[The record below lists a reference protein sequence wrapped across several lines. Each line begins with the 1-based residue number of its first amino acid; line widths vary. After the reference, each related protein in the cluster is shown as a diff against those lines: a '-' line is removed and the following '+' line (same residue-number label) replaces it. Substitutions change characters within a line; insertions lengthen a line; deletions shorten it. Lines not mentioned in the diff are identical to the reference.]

1 MHEKLKGGEIS
12 DKKLACLNITLG
24 YFVSVVVGCG
34 FAKALVTQWKP
45 KWSFL
50 SEFIAAFALAACRLE
65 VQTISEIG
73 QWAGGLGQD
82 VTLTMLFLALT
93 VHGVIMQGV
102 TGNPSVTLME
112 YLQKETGAVA
122 SSISIV
128 SQLGGAQL
136 ALLFAGRYWAME
148 LTDMHMIK
156 VMMMTQCSS
165 SLNVPLIQGTIT
177 EVVSALFF
185 HMVDLSLRRRSQL
198 LRIPILALLLT
209 FLYYTGNAYTS
220 AYANPSLAYALTF
233 NCPGHTFW
241 EYAVVYWLGPLIGM
255 TLALF
260 LYMGNIP
267 LLFTKNLLFSKK
279 ARLRL
284 PKRKT
289 AEEKSS

>member
-1 MHEKLKGGEIS
+1 MSG
-12 DKKLACLNITLG
+12 LNITLG
-24 YFVSVVVGCG
+24 YFISVVVICG
-34 FAKALVTQWKP
+34 LAKTLVTRWRP
-45 KWSFL
+45 RWSFL

-93 VHGVIMQGV
+93 VHGIIMQGA
-102 TGNPSVTLME
+102 TGNPSVTLMGF
-112 YLQKETGAVA
+112 LQKETGAV
-122 SSISIV
+122 SSFLSIAG
-128 SQLGGAQL
+128 QLGGAQL
-136 ALLFAGRYWAME
+136 ALLFAGWYWAME

-165 SLNVPLIQGTIT
+165 SLNVSLMQGTIT
-177 EVVSALFF
+177 EVVSALFY
-185 HMVDLSLRRRSQL
+185 HLVYLSLRHRFL
-198 LRIPILALLLT
+198 IRIPILALLLT
-209 FLYYTGNAYTS
+209 FLYYTGNSYTS
-220 AYANPSLAYALTF
+220 AYVNPSLAYALTF
-233 NCPGHTFW
+233 KCPGHAFW

-255 TLALF
+255 TIALL

-279 ARLRL
+279 ARVRL

-289 AEEKSS
+289 TEEKSS

>member
-1 MHEKLKGGEIS
+1 MSG
-12 DKKLACLNITLG
+12 LNITLG
-24 YFVSVVVGCG
+24 YFMSVVVVCG
-34 FAKALVTQWKP
+34 FAKALVTQWRP
-45 KWSFL
+45 RWSFL
-50 SEFIAAFALAACRLE
+50 SEFIAAFALAAFRLE

-82 VTLTMLFLALT
+82 VTFTMLFLALI

-102 TGNPSVTLME
+102 TGNPSVTLMG
-112 YLQKETGAVA
+112 YLQKETGAV
-122 SSISIV
+122 SSSLSIAG
-128 SQLGGAQL
+128 QLGGAQL
-136 ALLFAGRYWAME
+136 ALLFAGWYWAME

-165 SLNVPLIQGTIT
+165 SLNVSLIQGTIT

-185 HMVDLSLRRRSQL
+185 HLVDLSLHRRSQL

-209 FLYYTGNAYTS
+209 FLYYTGNKYTS
-220 AYANPSLAYALTF
+220 AYINPSLAYALTF

-241 EYAVVYWLGPLIGM
+241 EYAVVYWFGPLMGM
-255 TLALF
+255 TLALL

-289 AEEKSS
+289 SEEKSS